1 MASFNINY
9 PGNSNDF
16 VIKAKNAINTKG
28 GVFIGDSTKGAF
40 TLKTAIGA
48 VQGNYQVLPVTS
60 SGQTDVAITI
70 TKKPF
75 IVSMKKIQEVIS
87 DYF

>member
-1 MASFNINY
+1 MASFNINF
-9 PGNSNDF
+9 PGNSNEF
-16 VIKAKNAINTKG
+16 VVKANSAIKTQG
-28 GVFIGDSTKGAF
+28 GVFTGDASKGAF

-60 SGQTDVAITI
+60 SGQTNVAITI

-87 DYF
+87 GYF